1 MRDIFD
7 AGIVCKKCNKEMKH
21 GKIEK
26 NGFVLRVVRCG
37 NCKDEIVHPADLVR
51 YNHYKDMKGRTYN
64 VKLRVVGNSHAI
76 SIPKEVL
83 DFVNEMHRDMKSH
96 MDDVV
101 KLAFEDFGKLSV
113 RFFGDEVYKERTN
126 GKRFIENNREAD
138 R

>member
-1 MRDIFD
+1 MKDIFD
-7 AGIVCKKCNKEMKH
+7 AGIVCKKCNKEMRQ
-21 GKIEK
+21 GEIER
-26 NGFVLRVVRCG
+26 NGFVLRAVKCEKCG
-37 NCKDEIVHPADLVR
+37 DEIVHPVDLAK
-51 YNHYKDMKGRTYN
+51 YNHYKEMRGRTYN

-126 GKRFIENNREAD
+126 GKRFVENGREAD